1 VKHPDNVPGRYYVA
15 CDECL
20 SHALCVDI
28 APGHF
33 KFPESGENRF
43 SPYVFR
49 QPETEEEEKLCREAR
64 EDCPMGAIYDDGEGD
79 SRA

>member
-1 VKHPDNVPGRYYVA
+1 MKHPNNAPGRYYVN

-33 KFPESGENRF
+33 RFPESGEYDL
-43 SPYVFR
+43 SPYVFK
-49 QPETEEEEKLCREAR
+49 QPETEEEERLCQKALTF
-64 EDCPMGAIYDDGEGD
+64 CPAAAIYDDGENDGGG
-79 SRA
+79 